1 MIIYAEYVILIL
13 HTLDYLL
20 FFFIS
25 ENRLLYVFSF
35 QSICSYITIIPTFL
49 VRGQIVVDP
58 ARIEQA
64 LRLLE
69 RQLDNGEIPEEAFEA
84 EESRLLEELME
95 MRAIQAGTAAEEP
108 ADAA

>member
-1 MIIYAEYVILIL
+1 MSILGSIIALPVAGPLGALQWIARQVAEQALQKML
-13 HTLDYLL
+13 
-20 FFFIS
+20 
-25 ENRLLYVFSF
+25 
-35 QSICSYITIIPTFL
+35 
-49 VRGQIVVDP
+49 DP

-69 RQLDNGEIPEEAFEA
+69 RRLDNGEITEEAFEA

-95 MRAIQAGTAAEEP
+95 MRAIQAGTAVEEP

>member
-1 MIIYAEYVILIL
+1 MSILGSIIALPVAGPLGALQWIARQVAEQALQKML
-13 HTLDYLL
+13 
-20 FFFIS
+20 
-25 ENRLLYVFSF
+25 
-35 QSICSYITIIPTFL
+35 
-49 VRGQIVVDP
+49 DP

-69 RQLDNGEIPEEAFEA
+69 RQLDNGEITEEAFEA

>member
-1 MIIYAEYVILIL
+1 MSILGSIIALPVAGPLGALQWIARQVAEQALQQML
-13 HTLDYLL
+13 
-20 FFFIS
+20 
-25 ENRLLYVFSF
+25 
-35 QSICSYITIIPTFL
+35 
-49 VRGQIVVDP
+49 DP

-69 RQLDNGEIPEEAFEA
+69 RRLDNGEITEEAFEA

-108 ADAA
+108 ADEA

>member
-1 MIIYAEYVILIL
+1 MSILGSIIALPVAGPLGALQRIARQVAEQALQKML
-13 HTLDYLL
+13 
-20 FFFIS
+20 
-25 ENRLLYVFSF
+25 
-35 QSICSYITIIPTFL
+35 
-49 VRGQIVVDP
+49 DP

-69 RQLDNGEIPEEAFEA
+69 RQLDNGEITEEAFEA

>member
-1 MIIYAEYVILIL
+1 MSILGSIIALPVAGPLGALQWIARQVAEQALQKML
-13 HTLDYLL
+13 
-20 FFFIS
+20 
-25 ENRLLYVFSF
+25 
-35 QSICSYITIIPTFL
+35 
-49 VRGQIVVDP
+49 DP

-69 RQLDNGEIPEEAFEA
+69 RQLDNGEITEEAFEA

-108 ADAA
+108 ADEA

>member
-1 MIIYAEYVILIL
+1 MSILGSLIALPVAGPLGALQWIARQVAEQALQKML
-13 HTLDYLL
+13 
-20 FFFIS
+20 
-25 ENRLLYVFSF
+25 
-35 QSICSYITIIPTFL
+35 
-49 VRGQIVVDP
+49 DP

-69 RQLDNGEIPEEAFEA
+69 RQLDNGEITEEAFEA

>member
-1 MIIYAEYVILIL
+1 MSILGSIIALPVAGPLGALQWIARQVAEQALQKML
-13 HTLDYLL
+13 
-20 FFFIS
+20 
-25 ENRLLYVFSF
+25 
-35 QSICSYITIIPTFL
+35 
-49 VRGQIVVDP
+49 DP

-69 RQLDNGEIPEEAFEA
+69 RRLDNGEITEEAFEA

-108 ADAA
+108 ADEA